1 MDDGFG
7 ELKKKAHNKAHSG
20 RKADRKKDKAGNA
33 GPDDSKSEL
42 SARQKNPKAFAIQ
55 NVQKTEKRVRRKED
69 IGEKRA
75 RVPVV
80 DRTPTEPPPIV
91 IAIVGP
97 PKVGKS
103 TLLQCL
109 VKNFTRQ
116 AISNIQGPV
125 TIVSGKKRRL
135 TFLECSNDINMMVD
149 VAKVADLVL
158 ILIDASFGFEME
170 VFEFLNICQVNN
182 FIFESFLIIYHSLD
196 A

>member
-1 MDDGFG
+1 MDDG
-7 ELKKKAHNKAHSG
+7 LSDKKKGHNKAHSG
-20 RKADRKKDKAGNA
+20 RKADKKKQSSSKEGSDKPKA
-33 GPDDSKSEL
+33 EL
-42 SARQKNPKAFAIQ
+42 TARQKNPKAFSIQ

-116 AISNIQGPV
+116 SISNIQGPV

-135 TFLECSNDINMMVD
+135 TFIECSNDVNMMID

-170 VFEFLNICQVNN
+170 VFEFLNICQVMPKTH
-182 FIFESFLIIYHSLD
+182 STSHFLRFVF
-196 A
+196 

>member
-1 MDDGFG
+1 MEDG
-7 ELKKKAHNKAHSG
+7 LNDVKKKTHNKAHSG
-20 RKADRKKDKAGNA
+20 RKAEKKKGKVGK
-33 GPDDSKSEL
+33 GPEGL
-42 SARQKNPKAFAIQ
+42 PSATPESAKQRNPKAFAVQ
-55 NVQKTEKRVRRKED
+55 NVTKTERRVRRKED

-80 DRTPTEPPPIV
+80 DRTPIEPPPIV

-135 TFLECSNDINMMVD
+135 TFIECSNDINMMID

-170 VFEFLNICQVNN
+170 VFEFLNICQV
-182 FIFESFLIIYHSLD
+182 IIK
-196 A
+196 

>member
-1 MDDGFG
+1 MDDGLAD
-7 ELKKKAHNKAHSG
+7 LKKKGHNKAQAG
-20 RKADRKKDKAGNA
+20 RKADKKKDRANADKPKA
-33 GPDDSKSEL
+33 EL
-42 SARQKNPKAFAIQ
+42 SARQRNPKAFAIQ
-55 NVQKTEKRVRRKED
+55 NVKRTEKRARRKED

-116 AISNIQGPV
+116 SISNIQGPV

-170 VFEFLNICQVNN
+170 VFEFLNICQVHCSWAVK
-182 FIFESFLIIYHSLD
+182 EAVAHR
-196 A
+196 